1 MSYSDYKNY
10 INKRIKKLD
19 CCCPNDTEGGSTTI
33 GPRGTPG
40 PTGDRGPTGA
50 NGISYTGPTGDKG
63 EGYTG
68 PTGGQSSVT
77 GPTGNDGLSF
87 TGPTGADGISYT
99 GPSGTN
105 STELGPT
112 GIDSTVTGPTGAD
125 GISFTGPTG
134 ADGIGFTGA
143 TGADSTELGPTG
155 LDSTVT
161 GPTGNDGLSF
171 TGPTGADGISYTG
184 PTGADSTELGP
195 TGLDSTV
202 TGPTGNDGLSFTGP
216 TGADGIS
223 YTGPTGADS
232 TELGPTGLDST
243 VTGSTGADG
252 ISDTGPTGPPGTDST
267 ATGPTGPPSG
277 PGDTGPTGSNATT
290 IPIHDNLVF
299 GSTYSFADGT
309 ATAGGGNLIYT
320 YYDLFGNSRPSTSTN
335 PVSSYW
341 LVPGGQLFAPGCPRS
356 AGSTIR
362 PVSIVQYDASG
373 IPGGS
378 VPPSMIIPY
387 KSIKVTHI
395 AVHLTCVPPLLVG
408 LRPGWGAPDY
418 KVSIFGYPFCD
429 VSLNGLPWDT
439 SANTFIKPINLGGGG
454 GPSGPVTNPFE
465 SNCTCRQLDPP
476 LELGC
481 NIQLPKSLAIEV
493 RAWGP
498 PASPN
503 NYKPSISV
511 ALYYTIG

>member
-68 PTGGQSSVT
+68 PTGGQSS
-77 GPTGNDGLSF
+77 
-87 TGPTGADGISYT
+87 
-99 GPSGTN
+99 
-105 STELGPT
+105 
-112 GIDSTVTGPTGAD
+112 
-125 GISFTGPTG
+125 
-134 ADGIGFTGA
+134 
-143 TGADSTELGPTG
+143 
-155 LDSTVT
+155 
-161 GPTGNDGLSF
+161 
-171 TGPTGADGISYTG
+171 
-184 PTGADSTELGP
+184 
-195 TGLDSTV
+195 V

-335 PVSSYW
+335 QVSSYW

-395 AVHLTCVPPLLVG
+395 AVHLTCVPPLLVV
-408 LRPGWGAPDY
+408 LRPGW
-418 KVSIFGYPFCD
+418 
-429 VSLNGLPWDT
+429 
-439 SANTFIKPINLGGGG
+439 
-454 GPSGPVTNPFE
+454 
-465 SNCTCRQLDPP
+465 
-476 LELGC
+476 
-481 NIQLPKSLAIEV
+481 
-493 RAWGP
+493 
-498 PASPN
+498 
-503 NYKPSISV
+503 
-511 ALYYTIG
+511 